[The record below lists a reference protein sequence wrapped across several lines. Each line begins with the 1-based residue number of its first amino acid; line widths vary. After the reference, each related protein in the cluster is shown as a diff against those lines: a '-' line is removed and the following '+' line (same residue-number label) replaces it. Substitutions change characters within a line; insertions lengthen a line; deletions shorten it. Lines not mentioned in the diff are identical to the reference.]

1 MTNSK
6 IADGW
11 LRKSNFTKMGEDPIQ
26 ASVRI
31 KAARMQATLFM
42 SLRLK
47 SYNQWFEG
55 KRNKVL
61 GALSCNND
69 RSDDELTL
77 IIKLSCPTQ
86 VPSHFKIQQLLNEI
100 ISWLTA
106 LLLKLP
112 AKEQLR
118 EAHTRSKLGRGA
130 PGRNISNPSDSRTTS
145 TLNNSHKSNGTHSSE
160 HLPWLSGK
168 CGFEKISW
176 TVGCE
181 HSWRYHPV
189 SFSVLS
195 RTWIPQPNP

>member
-1 MTNSK
+1 MTNSTT
-6 IADGW
+6 AEGW
-11 LRKSNFTKMGEDPIQ
+11 LRKSNFTKLGEDPIQ

-118 EAHTRSKLGRGA
+118 EAHTRSKLSCGA
-130 PGRNISNPSDSRTTS
+130 AWRNISNPLDSRTTS
-145 TLNNSHKSNGTHSSE
+145 TSNNSHESNGTH
-160 HLPWLSGK
+160 
-168 CGFEKISW
+168 
-176 TVGCE
+176 
-181 HSWRYHPV
+181 
-189 SFSVLS
+189 
-195 RTWIPQPNP
+195 